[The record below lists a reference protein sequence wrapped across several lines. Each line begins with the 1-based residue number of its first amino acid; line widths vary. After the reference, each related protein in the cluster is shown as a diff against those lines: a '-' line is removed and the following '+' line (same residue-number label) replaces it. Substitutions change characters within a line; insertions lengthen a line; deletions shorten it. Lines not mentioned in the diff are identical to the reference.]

1 MAFPAGP
8 FSLLESQ
15 NHFKGGKLSQR
26 IPWKVGCQLCGF
38 RAGGETEEQ
47 KRPRV
52 ELQPGKDKGEGQD
65 ESRPEKEPVGSRD
78 EEADWELL
86 GIVVD
91 EKVQASKKK
100 KKKWQAVGTVMKTSC
115 TEKETREGDGKLN
128 GKGKRL
134 TRWSSL
140 LDTITS

>member
-91 EKVQASKKK
+91 EKVHASKKK
-100 KKKWQAVGTVMKTSC
+100 TKIAGSGSGNENQLHGERDEGRGWKTKWKRKTPDTWGS
-115 TEKETREGDGKLN
+115 R
-128 GKGKRL
+128 
-134 TRWSSL
+134 